1 MSGQTFT
8 EGTITSAGGNEV
20 MKISK
25 KRVMEIVREE
35 LEKLNEINPSH
46 IPAGRP
52 GAGRFTKRGAGN
64 VYSLTKNAEGEIG
77 NSKTLKVQRGMETSG
92 DSVRSKFGMNSS
104 SDPKKQCGRKTI
116 SGDNKSPTRSC
127 TDYPDLY
134 ELLLAEAEL
143 MEGESCDQC
152 IQQFLARIRRANAA
166 LKAARD
172 GKTK

>member
-1 MSGQTFT
+1 
-8 EGTITSAGGNEV
+8 
-20 MKISK
+20 
-25 KRVMEIVREE
+25 MEIVKEE
-35 LEKLNEINPSH
+35 LSKIEEINPSH
-46 IPAGRP
+46 IPAGKP

-64 VYSLTKNAEGEIG
+64 VYSLTKNAKEEIG
-77 NSKTLKVQRGMETSG
+77 NSKTLKVQRGIETSG
-92 DSVRSKFGMNSS
+92 DSVQSKFGMNSS
-104 SDPKKQCGRKTI
+104 NDPKKQCGRKTI
-116 SGDNKSPTRSC
+116 SGADKSPTRSC

-143 MEGESCDQC
+143 MEGESCNQC

>member
-1 MSGQTFT
+1 M
-8 EGTITSAGGNEV
+8 

-25 KRVMEIVREE
+25 KRLMEIVNEE
-35 LEKLNEINPSH
+35 LSKINEVNPSH
-46 IPAGRP
+46 IPAGKP

-64 VYSLTKNAEGEIG
+64 VYSLTQNAKEEIG
-77 NSKTLKVQRGMETSG
+77 NSKTLKVQRGIETSG
-92 DSVRSKFGMNSS
+92 DSVQSKFGMNSS

-116 SGDNKSPTRSC
+116 AGADKSPTRSC

-134 ELLLAEAEL
+134 EILLDEMKM